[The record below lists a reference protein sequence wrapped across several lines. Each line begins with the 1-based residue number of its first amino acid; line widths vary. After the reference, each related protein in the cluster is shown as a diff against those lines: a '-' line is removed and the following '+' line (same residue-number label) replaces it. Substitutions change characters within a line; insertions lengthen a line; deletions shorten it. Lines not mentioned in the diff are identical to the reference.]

1 MDKTITDFITDN
13 LIGRGL
19 LTPAQMQALSKESTF
34 QNKDILDLIIE
45 QKIVSEEEI
54 LKAKGQVL
62 NIPVVD
68 LSDQQIDN
76 KILNILPEEIARSYN
91 LVPFAQRDNEIKIA
105 LLNPQDYKA
114 IEALDFISRQKNL
127 KFSYYLTSAA
137 SFSHV
142 LKEYSNLNKEV
153 SEVLETADIVSDE
166 QPEQTNEEEGEQKK
180 YKSAP
185 VSKTVS
191 VILRHAIE
199 GGASDIHIE
208 PMETETRVR
217 YRVDGVLHNSLI
229 LPANVHPAVIA
240 RIKVLANMKIDETRL
255 PQDGRFKIR
264 FENRD
269 IEFRVSTLPLLN
281 KEKVVMRI
289 LDTSRG
295 TVSLKDLGF
304 NDRNYDV
311 VIRNLKN
318 PHGLILVT
326 GPTGSGKSTTLYS
339 MLSIL
344 NKEQVNIVTLEDPVE
359 YNIPGVG
366 QAQVRP
372 EVGLTFATGLR
383 SILRQDPDVIMVGE
397 VRDKE
402 TAELAVH
409 AALTGHMVLST
420 LHTNDAFGAIP
431 RLIDM
436 GIEQFLISSSLNVVA
451 AQRLVRRICAKC
463 KVEISLPKK
472 EEDEVFAELAKI
484 PASALPTDINLTR
497 PLKFYQGKGCP
508 HCEETGYK
516 GRLAIVEVL
525 EVTPQMKEILSAGKI
540 NDLNTIRAEFKRQG
554 LLYMKQDG
562 IIKSLRGETTYEEV
576 WNAAKD

>member
-19 LTPAQMQALSKESTF
+19 LTPAQLQALTKESTF
-34 QNKDILDLIIE
+34 QNKDILDLIIA

-91 LVPFAQRDNEIKIA
+91 LVPFAQNNNEIKIA

-127 KFSYYLTSAA
+127 KFAYYLTSVA
-137 SFSHV
+137 SFNHV

-153 SEVLETADIVSDE
+153 SEVLETADIVSDD
-166 QPEQTNEEEGEQKK
+166 QQEQTNEEEGEQKK

-484 PASALPTDINLTR
+484 PASALPADINLTR

-525 EVTPQMKEILSAGKI
+525 EITPQMKEILSAGKI